1 MMMIRTGHPIALVC
15 FTTQEVNN
23 ELKGMWKDGVQQSKG
38 VQLAREASSIS
49 SGEVDSDEP
58 MHR

>member
-1 MMMIRTGHPIALVC
+1 MMMIRTGHPIY
-15 FTTQEVNN
+15 N
-23 ELKGMWKDGVQQSKG
+23 ELKGMWKDGVQQSEG

-49 SGEVDSDEP
+49 GGEVDSDEP